1 MAFDVEAARA
11 EGYTDEEIQQYL
23 ATRDQPLPPDQPRDR
38 SSEQLGVGTAV
49 AGDMLPALAG
59 AVGTGLAAYGTYQGA
74 KYAIPKI
81 AEAVQNL
88 RGNPTMPTPGSSA
101 APIGTPPSAG
111 AQRIP
116 ISTGPVAP
124 TAPAPAPTPAPT
136 PTTASGRPMSA
147 EAQQYL
153 QQRAAQSAPT
163 AAAEAQPASQISRA
177 QSIVRSLALDKLLK
191 GGVGMAAAL
200 TPGNAGQNYGAQF
213 PQSGPYRGM
222 EINPRTGRPWTP
234 QELQQYR

>member
-1 MAFDVEAARA
+1 M
-11 EGYTDEEIQQYL
+11 T
-23 ATRDQPLPPDQPRDR
+23 
-38 SSEQLGVGTAV
+38 TA
-49 AGDMLPALAG
+49 P
-59 AVGTGLAAYGTYQGA
+59 
-74 KYAIPKI
+74 
-81 AEAVQNL
+81 
-88 RGNPTMPTPGSSA
+88 
-101 APIGTPPSAG
+101 GTP
-111 AQRIP
+111 AQTFEALR
-116 ISTGPVAP
+116 
-124 TAPAPAPTPAPT
+124 APAPTPA
-136 PTTASGRPMSA
+136 
-147 EAQQYL
+147 
-153 QQRAAQSAPT
+153 APAV